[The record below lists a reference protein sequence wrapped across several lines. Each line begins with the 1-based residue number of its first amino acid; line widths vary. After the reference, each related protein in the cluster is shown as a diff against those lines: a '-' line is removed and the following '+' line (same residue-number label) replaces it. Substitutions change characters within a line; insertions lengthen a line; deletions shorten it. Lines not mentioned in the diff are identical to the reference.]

1 MLNKLIFSVL
11 FLLGLLGALIYFRS
25 EFKYT
30 TMAKSRATGLNT
42 KMQGA
47 DTADEIVATFEKNK
61 GINFASDFVLGEKKL
76 ARLCG
81 NTCLNSPEYYAA
93 YKRLVQAIQPKKLWA
108 FKETKWGDDTSKFI
122 YQQEKRKLS
131 EELFKYRMYF
141 SDNYK
146 SVKDDGLK
154 AELLVLVKDIDAKI
168 AELKK

>member
-1 MLNKLIFSVL
+1 M
-11 FLLGLLGALIYFRS
+11 FLLALLGAMIYFRS

-30 TMAKSRATGLNT
+30 TMAKSRAMGLNT

-47 DTADEIVATFEKNK
+47 ATAEAIVSTFENNK

-76 ARLCG
+76 AKLCG
-81 NTCLNSPEYYAA
+81 RECLNSPEYYAA
-93 YKRLVQAIQPKKLWA
+93 YSRLVAGIQPKKLWA
-108 FKETKWGDDTSKFI
+108 FKETKWGDETSKFI

-146 SVKDDGLK
+146 SVREDALK
-154 AELLVLVKDIDAKI
+154 AELLKLIKTIDAKI